1 MEQPNDE
8 NMQRIYKAIIDF
20 ARYSPAVFMALLLAG
35 AMTASAWFFW
45 LKIERVEDKS
55 EAKVLAISKDCSER
69 ITEVRAELRHC
80 VAQKD
85 TLIRLCTAQAVEL
98 AEVKAG
104 QRRIERRIRTA
115 PAFGVRE

>member
-1 MEQPNDE
+1 
-8 NMQRIYKAIIDF
+8 MQEFWKRGFDFLVKQSPVIVLAVTGLWLLWQKLERLEVQRVADRIEVRKEY
-20 ARYSPAVFMALLLAG
+20 
-35 AMTASAWFFW
+35 
-45 LKIERVEDKS
+45 S
-55 EAKVLAISKDCSER
+55 EA

-85 TLIRLCTAQAVEL
+85 TLIKLYTTQAVEL
-98 AEVKAG
+98 AAVKAV

>member
-1 MEQPNDE
+1 MPQQQNYDP
-8 NMQRIYKAIIDF
+8 MQEFWKRGFDFLFKQSPVIVLAVTGLWLLWQKLERLEVQRVADRIEVRKEY
-20 ARYSPAVFMALLLAG
+20 
-35 AMTASAWFFW
+35 
-45 LKIERVEDKS
+45 S
-55 EAKVLAISKDCSER
+55 EA

-85 TLIRLCTAQAVEL
+85 TLIKLYTTQAVEL
-98 AEVKAG
+98 AAVKAV